1 MKETIIKSVTAFLCV
16 VAICVTSFIA
26 VGKYSD
32 AMKEVAKYQ
41 PAASAGANVNGGT
54 QGGDTVTPADGTVVD
69 PAADGTDTTDL
80 AGDTAA
86 PADGTTAASGTAT
99 TKAGSTTTDPTKYTK
114 DQVVNYYNTCLKN
127 SYNQKVAITKTEQIK
142 ITVDKVTGG
151 DLIKNIAN
159 SLASKYATANTETMS
174 FANGKST
181 TQAGKTADTFTLP
194 TKLVPAGAKTA
205 TVKKSGAGYEIN
217 ITLVSEAST
226 LTKFPTYNKQC
237 SYPLDLASVDL
248 SPAKVVQADLTYTG
262 TTIKTIVDGNGRV
275 TSNTAYM
282 PLKGT
287 GAGKAFG
294 ITLTAD
300 VHGSWN
306 HTATFKY

>member
-1 MKETIIKSVTAFLCV
+1 MKDTVIKSVTAFLCV
-16 VAICVTSFIA
+16 VAICITSFVA

-41 PAASAGANVNGGT
+41 PAAGTALNGGAA
-54 QGGDTVTPADGTVVD
+54 GGNSATPADGTDTTD
-69 PAADGTDTTDL
+69 PAADGTDTTDP
-80 AGDTAA
+80 A
-86 PADGTTAASGTAT
+86 ADGTDATQAGGTPAANGAT
-99 TKAGSTTTDPTKYTK
+99 TTKKAGATATDPTKYNK

-127 SYNQKVAITKTEQIK
+127 SYNQKVTITKTEQIK

-151 DLIKNIAN
+151 TPIKNIAN
-159 SLASKYATANTETMS
+159 SLASKYATANTESMS
-174 FANGKST
+174 FVNGKSST
-181 TQAGKTADTFTLP
+181 GKTADSFTLP

-217 ITLVSEAST
+217 ITLISEAST

-262 TTIKTIVDGNGRV
+262 TTLKTIVDGNGRV
-275 TSNTAYM
+275 TSNVVYM
-282 PLKGT
+282 PLSGT
-287 GAGKAFG
+287 GAGKAIG